1 MRILLVEDDVLIG
14 DGVRAGLEQEGYIVE
29 WLENGLDA
37 AAALEGEPFDALV
50 LDLGLPG
57 LGGKEILR
65 ALRERR
71 SDMPV
76 LILTAR
82 DTREETV
89 EGLDLGADDYLVK
102 PFDISELFA
111 RLRAIIRR
119 ASGRSWPVI
128 QREDLTLDPA
138 SHRVMKQHNEI
149 KVSRREFNL
158 LRLLLENQGRV
169 MSRDSLERRLYGW
182 NGDVESNVLEV
193 HVHNLRKKL
202 GNDVIQTVRGVGYMI
217 DKVS

>member
-1 MRILLVEDDVLIG
+1 
-14 DGVRAGLEQEGYIVE
+14 
-29 WLENGLDA
+29 
-37 AAALEGEPFDALV
+37 
-50 LDLGLPG
+50 
-57 LGGKEILR
+57 
-65 ALRERR
+65 
-71 SDMPV
+71 MPV

-82 DTREETV
+82 DTREEKI

-119 ASGRSWPVI
+119 AAGRSWPVI
-128 QREDLTLDPA
+128 SREDLTLDPA
-138 SHRVMKQHNEI
+138 SHRVMVKEDEI

-169 MSRDSLERRLYGW
+169 MTRDSLERRLYGW

-202 GNDVIQTVRGVGYMI
+202 GNEVIQTVRGVGYMI

>member
-1 MRILLVEDDVLIG
+1 MRILLVEDDLLIG
-14 DGVRAGLEQEGYIVE
+14 DGVRAGLEQEGYTVE

-37 AAALEGEPFDALV
+37 TAALEAEPFDAMV

-57 LGGKEILR
+57 LNGKEILR
-65 ALRERR
+65 GLRERQ
-71 SDMPV
+71 SEMPV

-82 DTREETV
+82 DTREEKV

-119 ASGRSWPVI
+119 SAGRSWPVI
-128 QREDLTLDPA
+128 SREDLTLDPA
-138 SHRVMKQHNEI
+138 SHRVMVKDDEI

-169 MSRDSLERRLYGW
+169 MTRDSLERRLYGW
-182 NGDVESNVLEV
+182 SGDIESNVLEV
-193 HVHNLRKKL
+193 HVHNLRKKV
-202 GNDVIQTVRGVGYMI
+202 GNEVIQTVRGVGYMI

>member
-1 MRILLVEDDVLIG
+1 MRVLLVEDDLLIG
-14 DGVRAGLEQEGYIVE
+14 DGVRAGLEQEGYTVE

-37 AAALEGEPFDALV
+37 AAALEAEPFDAMV

-57 LGGKEILR
+57 LNGKEILR
-65 ALRERR
+65 ALRERQ
-71 SDMPV
+71 SVMPV

-82 DTREETV
+82 DTREEKI

-119 ASGRSWPVI
+119 AAGRSWPVI
-128 QREDLTLDPA
+128 SREDLTLDPA
-138 SHRVMKQHNEI
+138 SHRVMVKEDEI

-169 MSRDSLERRLYGW
+169 MTRDSLERRLYGW

-202 GNDVIQTVRGVGYMI
+202 GNEVIQTVRGVGYMI